1 MSVTRFISVGESLID
16 LVRNGPAAPDWTEVP
31 AGGPMTTAIAMR
43 RLGHD
48 VRMLTRL
55 GSDAFAADIEQ
66 VMVRD
71 DVDLSLVPRVDELS
85 TLAVVSL
92 DSAGKA
98 SYSFYA
104 DGTAGFGWRREELP
118 AAQADTWL
126 HFASIAWV
134 HEPGATTL
142 REWLQAARGQWG
154 GLSYD
159 LNIRPALISD
169 PDYYWS
175 KVEPLL
181 VEVGA
186 SRGIIKAS
194 DEDIEFLTGASAVPK
209 DGVPEIARAWAK
221 QYGAGAV
228 VITQGAQGAFA
239 VGPDGVQADHPG
251 LPVKVVDTVGAGDA
265 FMSGFL
271 DAYLRDPA
279 NLGAA
284 LTQGVQMG
292 SLTCER
298 KGANPP
304 TLEEYRAAYPA

>member
-1 MSVTRFISVGESLID
+1 LID
-16 LVRNGPAAPDWTEVP
+16 LVRSGPGSPNWTEVP

-55 GSDAFAADIEQ
+55 GNDPFAADIEA

-71 DVDLSLVPRVDELS
+71 DVDLSLVPRVNELS

-98 SYSFYA
+98 AYSFYA
-104 DGTAGFGWRREELP
+104 DGTAGFGWRRDELP
-118 AAQADTWL
+118 PAEADTWL

-134 HEPGATTL
+134 HEPGATAL
-142 REWLQAARGQWG
+142 REWLQATRGQWG

-159 LNIRPALISD
+159 LNIRPALITD

-186 SRGIIKAS
+186 AQGVIKAS
-194 DEDIEFLTGASAVPK
+194 DEDIEFLTRAAAGPK
-209 DGVPEIARAWAK
+209 GEVPEIAGAWSA

-228 VITQGAQGAFA
+228 VVTRGAKGAFA
-239 VGPDGVQADHPG
+239 VTQGDSPGDPQQTWNHWG
-251 LPVKVVDTVGAGDA
+251 LPVEVVDTVGAGDA

-279 NLGAA
+279 ALGAA
-284 LTQGVQMG
+284 LAQGVQMG
-292 SLTCER
+292 SLTCTR

-304 TLEEYRAAYPA
+304 TLQEYRAAFPS